1 MRQYIFT
8 VITTRRVALRLA
20 QLGELRY
27 IHLVQ
32 LRELCDI
39 YSTIMKTS
47 TERILTTHVGSLP
60 RSKAVT
66 DLVFA
71 KEQGKEIDDA
81 LFDHTIKKAVE
92 AVVAR
97 QKKVGVDV
105 VSDGEMSK
113 ISYATYIKDRI
124 TGFSGDSPR
133 NPPKDLED
141 FPGFLQRAAKG
152 GGTPTYS
159 RPCCVSA
166 IEVQSILP
174 LNADILH
181 FKAALEKH
189 QPIDAF
195 MNAASPGVIA
205 LFLPNKHYKTQD
217 DYLEALAEAMRV
229 EYEAIAAA
237 GFILQLDSPDIGL
250 GRHMIFK
257 DKSEADYVKLAE
269 QHIEVLN
276 HALRN
281 IPADRVRMHVCF
293 GNYEGPHHHDAPMSV
308 VLPIALKAKPQGLLF
323 ENSNPRHAHEWTTF
337 RDTKIPDDKILIPG
351 VLDST
356 TNFIEHPELVAQRIE
371 RFAAIVGKERVIA
384 GTDCGFSTFA
394 GFGAVDEDIVYAKLE
409 AMAEGA
415 TIASKRL
422 WS

>member
-1 MRQYIFT
+1 MR
-8 VITTRRVALRLA
+8 
-20 QLGELRY
+20 
-27 IHLVQ
+27 
-32 LRELCDI
+32 
-39 YSTIMKTS
+39 TS
-47 TERILTTHVGSLP
+47 SERILTTHVGSLP

-71 KEQGKEIDDA
+71 KERGENVDEQQFSRTIQDA
-81 LFDHTIKKAVE
+81 VHT
-92 AVVAR
+92 VVAR
-97 QKKVGVDV
+97 QVASGIDI

-113 ISYATYIKDRI
+113 ISYSTYIKDRI
-124 TGFSGDSPR
+124 TGFEGDSPR

-141 FPGFLQRAAKG
+141 FPSFMQRAAKG

-166 IEVQSILP
+166 IEVKSVLP
-174 LNADILH
+174 LEQDVAH
-181 FKAALEKH
+181 FKAAIQQHK
-189 QPIDAF
+189 PFDTF

-217 DYLEALAEAMRV
+217 EYLEALAEAMRP
-229 EYEAIAAA
+229 EYEAIVAA

-250 GRHMIFK
+250 GRHMMFK
-257 DKSEADYVKLAE
+257 NESEANYIRLAN
-269 QHIEVLN
+269 QHIEVMN
-276 HALRN
+276 YALRN
-281 IPADRVRMHVCF
+281 IAADRVRMHVCF
-293 GNYEGPHHHDAPMSV
+293 GNYEGPHHHDAPMSL
-308 VLPIALKAKPQGLLF
+308 VLPIALRAKPQGLLF
-323 ENSNPRHAHEWTTF
+323 ETANPRHAHEWTVF
-337 RDTKIPDDKILIPG
+337 RDSKIPDDKILIPG

-371 RFAAIVGKERVIA
+371 TFANIVGRERVIA

-394 GFGAVDEDIVYAKLE
+394 GFGSVDEEIVYAKFK

-415 TIASKRL
+415 AIASKRL